1 MRVEMPLQMH
11 FGNKTARQMICNA
24 NLGKESVLE
33 ILKILKYI
41 SGKRKK

>member
-24 NLGKESVLE
+24 NLGKESVL
-33 ILKILKYI
+33 KIFEYI